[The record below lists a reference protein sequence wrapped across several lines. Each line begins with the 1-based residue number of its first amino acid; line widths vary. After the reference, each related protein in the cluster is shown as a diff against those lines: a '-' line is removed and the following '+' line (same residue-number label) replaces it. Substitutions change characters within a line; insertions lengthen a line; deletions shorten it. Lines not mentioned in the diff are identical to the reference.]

1 MRIQEIIKELEK
13 RIEEHEEIK
22 KRILS
27 DIEVVYEN
35 LTLIINK
42 HYFKELFDDY
52 HLENMVINDYSEII
66 DKLYELE
73 QYENE

>member
-42 HYFKELFDDY
+42 QYFKELFDDY